1 MHVVLFVGLLVAAY
15 AAFHGH
21 HYRRN
26 RRRGL
31 GVWVSVRGPFGTRIG
46 RRF

>member
-1 MHVVLFVGLLVAAY
+1 MEFLIIAAIVAY
-15 AAFHGH
+15 AVFHHH

-31 GVWVSVRGPFGTRIG
+31 GVWISCRGPFGTRIG
-46 RRF
+46 KRL